1 MEEGE
6 GYDYILY
13 LDTKTWEFMDGYNY
27 QISDK
32 YKKLMKKHKIEK
44 IIFSYDEEVSPIFF

>member
-13 LDTKTWEFMDGYNY
+13 LYTKTWEFMDGYTY

-32 YKKLMKKHKIEK
+32 YKKLIYNNIK
-44 IIFSYDEEVSPIFF
+44 VCLLL

>member
-13 LDTKTWEFMDGYNY
+13 LDTKTWEFMDGYTSH
-27 QISDK
+27 I
-32 YKKLMKKHKIEK
+32 YK
-44 IIFSYDEEVSPIFF
+44 

>member
-27 QISDK
+27 QI
-32 YKKLMKKHKIEK
+32 YNP
-44 IIFSYDEEVSPIFF
+44 F